1 MPHSDRA
8 SAQNGRPADKHRLGE
23 RCGGGYAWIVPL
35 DRRGSGMAVGAT
47 TTERAL
53 APDRRALIFLLDNLV
68 WLILAFILVIFSLT
82 IEHFFQLGIFLNIM
96 QHATFVGLIAIGL
109 SFCIIAGHMDLSVES
124 VMAFAAMLAAWLAAS
139 RGSASGLEIGT
150 WSTLVAAVAFGA
162 VAGAFNG
169 VLVIR
174 FQINAFIVT
183 LATYIAIRGLG
194 LVLTGGRSM
203 YGLPPDFR
211 AVATVDVVGLPL
223 LVLILLLA
231 YVVFHVVLTRTRFG
245 RYVYLVGGNSV
256 APFRAGINVR
266 RVLYSVFIM
275 SGVLAA
281 IAGWLLAARTNGA
294 TANLGLGMLFEA
306 FAAVVIGGV
315 SLRGGVGR
323 LSGVFAGVLLLSS
336 IDTAINVMGLE
347 PYYMQVIRGGLM
359 LLAVLLDSV
368 KTSLRRRYL

>member
-1 MPHSDRA
+1 
-8 SAQNGRPADKHRLGE
+8 
-23 RCGGGYAWIVPL
+23 
-35 DRRGSGMAVGAT
+35 MAVRT
-47 TTERAL
+47 SSTVPAL
-53 APDRRALIFLLDNLV
+53 APDWAALLDFLLDHLV
-68 WLILAFILVIFSLT
+68 WLILAIILIAFSLT
-82 IEHFFQLGIFLNIM
+82 IERFFQLGIFLNIL

-139 RGSASGLEIGT
+139 RGSASGLELDT
-150 WSTLVAAVAFGA
+150 WLTLALAMGFGA

-169 VLVIR
+169 LPVIR
-174 FQINAFIVT
+174 LQINAFIVT

-203 YGLPPDFR
+203 YGLPGDFR
-211 AVATVDVVGLPL
+211 SVATVELLGIPL
-223 LVLILLLA
+223 LVLILVIAYLA
-231 YVVFHVVLTRTRFG
+231 FSVILTRTRFG
-245 RYVYLVGGNSV
+245 RYVYLVGGNV
-256 APFRAGINVR
+256 TAPFRAGINVK
-266 RVLYSVFIM
+266 RVLYTVFIL

-294 TANLGLGMLFEA
+294 TPNLGLGMLFEA

-315 SLRGGVGR
+315 SLRRGVGR

-336 IDTAINVMGLE
+336 IDTAINVMGIE

-359 LLAVLLDSV
+359 LAAVLLDSLKMQV
-368 KTSLRRRYL
+368 RRRYL

>member
-1 MPHSDRA
+1 
-8 SAQNGRPADKHRLGE
+8 
-23 RCGGGYAWIVPL
+23 
-35 DRRGSGMAVGAT
+35 MAVRT
-47 TTERAL
+47 RSTERAAGL
-53 APDRRALIFLLDNLV
+53 DRAALLNFVLDHLV
-68 WLILAFILVIFSLT
+68 WLILAIILVIFSLT
-82 IEHFFQLGIFLNIM
+82 IERFFQLGIFLNIL

-109 SFCIIAGHMDLSVES
+109 SFCIVAGHMDLSVES

-139 RGSASGLEIGT
+139 RGSASGIELDT
-150 WSTLVAAVAFGA
+150 WLTLVLALAFGA
-162 VAGAFNG
+162 AAGAFNG

-203 YGLPPDFR
+203 YGLPDDFR
-211 AVATVDVVGLPL
+211 GVATAEIFGLPL
-223 LVLILLLA
+223 LVAILLIA
-231 YVVFHVVLTRTRFG
+231 YVVFHVILTRTRFG
-245 RYVYLVGGNSV
+245 RYVYLVGGNPT
-256 APFRAGINVR
+256 APFRAGINVE
-266 RVLYSVFIM
+266 RVLYTVFVM

-281 IAGWLLAARTNGA
+281 LAGWLLAARTNGA

-315 SLRGGVGR
+315 SLRGGIGR

-347 PYYMQVIRGGLM
+347 PYYMQVLRGGLM
-359 LLAVLLDSV
+359 LLAVLLDSL
-368 KTSLRRRYL
+368 KTGIRRRYL